1 MKASETEIFTQN
13 SKIELEDCDQELEE
27 LNELERF
34 SKLKTEC
41 ICPGCGK
48 MHLMKLRW
56 IGRGIPR
63 KFCQRCRDRDTPLDD
78 EES

>member
-1 MKASETEIFTQN
+1 MKASETEVFPPH

-34 SKLKTEC
+34 SKLKTDC

-63 KFCQRCRDRDTPLDD
+63 KFYQRCRNREIPLDD